1 MLTRGTLIH
10 TNFYYIYILYIY
22 IYIQD
27 ECHRQHQTK
36 GLFFEV
42 SHISRNVF
50 IHCRTWV
57 CHFFLILLLCLSF
70 VFCLFFWF
78 SIIVFIIGPFKIHQN
93 GMTRSIRLTHT
104 RIGTDCRHRG
114 TIPYLI
120 YILGTTTTTI
130 IAVVVVRNRNV
141 IIVLQYLI
149 NILLYL

>member
-1 MLTRGTLIH
+1 MPQFAMIIGDVTYTPDLNYAGAAQFNYTVADGDGGQATGT
-10 TNFYYIYILYIY
+10 
-22 IYIQD
+22 
-27 ECHRQHQTK
+27 
-36 GLFFEV
+36 V
-42 SHISRNVF
+42 SLNVQQVNDAPMAV
-50 IHCRTWV
+50 RST
-57 CHFFLILLLCLSF
+57 
-70 VFCLFFWF
+70 

-104 RIGTDCRHRG
+104 RIGTDRRHRR

-120 YILGTTTTTI
+120 YIIGTTTTTV